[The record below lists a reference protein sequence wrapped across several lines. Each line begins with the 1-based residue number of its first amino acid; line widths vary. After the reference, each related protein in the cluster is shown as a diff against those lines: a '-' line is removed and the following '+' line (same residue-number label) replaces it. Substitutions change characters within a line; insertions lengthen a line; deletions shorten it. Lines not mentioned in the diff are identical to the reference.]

1 MIKKIF
7 GIVPIV
13 FMSVFATGCT
23 EEEKA
28 APLYFELASEVLEC
42 NSEQPVSVSVPIEG
56 QTYRLSV
63 KASAETEWNASLE
76 GDDWVVVSPT
86 TKQTGDGEI
95 SIIASPNTGN
105 VQDRTANVS
114 ITNTANEKV
123 YSYVLTQMFDPE
135 KLVQRE
141 ESFVFVHYED
151 EQYNQDMT
159 YTTYLNKIDGDIKLS
174 VLGQAELDAYNNDNA
189 TNYQLLSPE
198 YFEPIPTSV
207 TFGDEDTMP
216 LVVTFK
222 KDMSAL
228 DDSQEYVLPIC
239 VSANDK
245 ERLKI
250 WIVVKISKQSLP
262 IKEQEFTFYNAGENM
277 TCKVSVERMEGE
289 VTLTAFDEDRVT
301 DLGTEYRL
309 IPSKYID
316 IPASVSFEEGEQT
329 TDVNVTFKS
338 SIKEI
343 ELEQG
348 KQYVCGFCINTD
360 GRPSSEVLIMADI
373 ITPVLSMECSD
384 QQIDMSE
391 EEAVTTKSFDFEFK
405 LDVENQWNFDV
416 NLETDEEKLKAAVT
430 EYGGGYTLL
439 PSNNIN
445 FTDMKFESGTNE
457 ITVTATIDRNGLTVE
472 TQYLY
477 PIIPTGCGDKPFEV
491 EDKIS
496 YVKVYVAQRIPG
508 ANELSEISLTS
519 QMLTASSTCGSEYGV
534 DKLVDNI
541 YRIGDGVP
549 GDWKSYWESVWATNT
564 DPLYDAKYG
573 IYIDI
578 NLGENA
584 PKNFIAF
591 NYVTRSEVTSLPAN
605 FEIYAGEDSGSL
617 IKIGELKRDEDN
629 LPTVKSVWY
638 KDPATSLNELPV
650 FPLKGTSAK
659 LVRIAIKS
667 SSNNG
672 TVNNLTDPDYINT
685 VGNQP
690 CVAMAEIKL
699 YGDTY

>member
-1 MIKKIF
+1 MIRKIF

-28 APLYFELASEVLEC
+28 APLYFELTSEVLEC
-42 NSEQPVSVSVPIEG
+42 NSEQPVNVSVPIEG

-63 KASAETEWNASLE
+63 NASPETEWNASLE

-262 IKEQEFTFYNAGENM
+262 IKEQEFTFYNAGEDM

-301 DLGTEYRL
+301 DLGTEYKL
-309 IPSKYID
+309 IPSEYID
-316 IPASVSFEEGEQT
+316 IPSSVSFEEGEQT
-329 TDVNVTFKS
+329 TDVNVTFK
-338 SIKEI
+338 KEI
-343 ELEQG
+343 KDFNLEDG
-348 KQYVCGFCINTD
+348 KQYVYGFCINVD

-384 QQIDMSE
+384 KQIDMSE
-391 EEAVTTKSFDFEFK
+391 KEAVTTKSFDFEFK

-445 FTDMKFESGTNE
+445 FTDMKFESGKNE
-457 ITVTATIDRNGLTVE
+457 ITVTATIDRTDLTAE

-491 EDKIS
+491 QDKIS
-496 YVKVYVAQRIPG
+496 YVKVYVAERIPG
-508 ANELSEISLTS
+508 ADELSEITLTE
-519 QMLTASSTCGSEYGV
+519 QMLTASTTSVSDGYNTSVANLVDGKWGSE
-534 DKLVDNI
+534 N
-541 YRIGDGVP
+541 
-549 GDWKSYWESVWATNT
+549 WKSYWQSIWVNSAT
-564 DPLYDAKYG
+564 PIYDSNYG
-573 IYIDI
+573 VYIDVQL
-578 NLGENA
+578 NE
-584 PKNFIAF
+584 
-591 NYVTRSEVTSLPAN
+591 SLPQKFISLNYITRDYAN
-605 FEIYAGEDSGSL
+605 AVPNHIAIYAGTNAQDL
-617 IKIGELKRDEDN
+617 NLLGELKREGNN
-629 LPTVKSVWY
+629 LPTQKSKWFF
-638 KDPATSLNELPV
+638 DPNNIEGLPV
-650 FPLKGTSAK
+650 FSLKGNSAT
-659 LVRIAIKS
+659 LIRIAFLS
-667 SSNNG
+667 SYNGSG
-672 TVNNLTDPDYINT
+672 TVDLTNPNYKPGKGDH
-685 VGNQP
+685 P
-690 CVAMAEIKL
+690 CVSIAELKL
-699 YGDTY
+699 YGQ

>member
-174 VLGQAELDAYNNDNA
+174 ILGQAELDAYNNDNA

-262 IKEQEFTFYNAGENM
+262 IKEQEFTFYNAGEDM

-289 VTLTAFDEDRVT
+289 VTLTAFDEGRVT

-309 IPSKYID
+309 IPSEYID

-329 TDVNVTFKS
+329 TDVNVTFK
-338 SIKEI
+338 KEI
-343 ELEQG
+343 KDFNLEDG
-348 KQYVCGFCINTD
+348 KQYVYGFCINVD

-384 QQIDMSE
+384 KQIDMSE

-457 ITVTATIDRNGLTVE
+457 ITVTATIDRNGLTAE

-477 PIIPTGCGDKPFEV
+477 PIIPIGCDDKPFKV

-496 YVKVYVAQRIPG
+496 YVKVYVAESIPG
-508 ANELSEISLTS
+508 AEELSEITLTEG
-519 QMLTASSTCGSEYGV
+519 MLTASTTSVSDGYNTSVANLVDGKWGSE
-534 DKLVDNI
+534 N
-541 YRIGDGVP
+541 
-549 GDWKSYWESVWATNT
+549 WKSYWQSIWVNSAT
-564 DPLYDAKYG
+564 PKYDSNYG
-573 IYIDI
+573 VYIDVQL
-578 NLGENA
+578 NG
-584 PKNFIAF
+584 
-591 NYVTRSEVTSLPAN
+591 SLPQKFISLNYITRDYAN
-605 FEIYAGEDSGSL
+605 AVPNHIAIYAGTNAQDL
-617 IKIGELKRDEDN
+617 NLLGELKREGNN
-629 LPTVKSVWY
+629 LPTQKSKWFF
-638 KDPATSLNELPV
+638 DPNNRVGLPV
-650 FPLKGTSAK
+650 FSLKGNSAT
-659 LVRIAIKS
+659 LIRIAFLS
-667 SSNNG
+667 SYNGSG
-672 TVNNLTDPDYINT
+672 TVDLTNT
-685 VGNQP
+685 NYTPGVGDHP
-690 CVAMAEIKL
+690 CVSIAELKL
-699 YGDTY
+699 YGQ